1 MISNI
6 VGNTVQGEDFFDR
19 ERELASV
26 LDRLETD
33 NVLLLAPRR
42 VGKTSLMYRIQEKE
56 KKLGRLAAY
65 LSVADVNS
73 ELQFVQKLYEA
84 AQRWSPGKSAIKKL
98 AGGPLGRF
106 MKRIKKLGVA
116 VVSIELA
123 DNAADQWAELG
134 AALARVLDALDQRC
148 VFLVDELPIFILSL
162 LRQEPTGARAR
173 TFLNWFRQLRQDPE
187 SSRRVRWLLAG
198 SIGLDTVTQRLRL
211 GDTIND
217 LFLFNELGPF
227 SPEIADAFLTELGKS
242 YGIHLPSSVKAHVR
256 SRLGWLIPYHLQIF
270 FSKLRERGDG
280 KAAGRITTADV
291 DAVYEALLTPAGKGY
306 FDYWE
311 QRLAE
316 ELGTPDDRQ
325 ALDLLNA
332 VAKNPDGEPLEILR
346 SVLGARLS
354 DPEQRDRQLRFLLDV
369 LRSDGYLVL
378 EGERYRFRSALLR
391 DFWTRRILP

>member
-6 VGNTVQGEDFFDR
+6 VGNTVQGDDFFDR
-19 ERELASV
+19 ERELESV
-26 LDRLETD
+26 LDRLETN

-56 KKLGRLAAY
+56 KELGRLAAY

-84 AQRWSPGKSAIKKL
+84 AQRWSLGKRAIEKL

-134 AALARVLDALDQRC
+134 AALARVLDTLDQRC
-148 VFLVDELPIFILSL
+148 VFLVDELPIFVLSL

-198 SIGLDTVTQRLRL
+198 IHRPQHRHPAPPPRRHHQRPLPLQRASAPSLR
-211 GDTIND
+211 
-217 LFLFNELGPF
+217 
-227 SPEIADAFLTELGKS
+227 
-242 YGIHLPSSVKAHVR
+242 R
-256 SRLGWLIPYHLQIF
+256 SRTRSSPSW
-270 FSKLRERGDG
+270 
-280 KAAGRITTADV
+280 AGATAS
-291 DAVYEALLTPAGKGY
+291 TSPPA
-306 FDYWE
+306 
-311 QRLAE
+311 
-316 ELGTPDDRQ
+316 
-325 ALDLLNA
+325 
-332 VAKNPDGEPLEILR
+332 
-346 SVLGARLS
+346 
-354 DPEQRDRQLRFLLDV
+354 
-369 LRSDGYLVL
+369 
-378 EGERYRFRSALLR
+378 
-391 DFWTRRILP
+391 